1 MKVSELLNQKAIDLG
16 LGRDLYPLRDRKRK
30 LRNTDISSGVP
41 EFKKIL
47 EEYEAVAGNTGG
59 DIRKLK

>member
-1 MKVSELLNQKAIDLG
+1 MKVSELLNRKAIDLG
-16 LGRDLYPLRDRKRK
+16 LGRDLYSLRDMKRK

-41 EFKKIL
+41 EFRKIL
-47 EEYEAVAGNTGG
+47 EEYEATTGNIDK